1 MKYQKLIYVV
11 LAFLLLYAVIN
22 IITIK
27 EHGKE
32 ISRLRHRITNL
43 ETVINR
49 NVKIS
54 MPERRLPDFY

>member
-1 MKYQKLIYVV
+1 MKYVRIIIIVLCFLVIYM
-11 LAFLLLYAVIN
+11 AITTS
-22 IITIK
+22 TIK
-27 EHGKE
+27 KHNDE

-54 MPERRLPDFY
+54 MPGKEKTT